1 MVNWPVHLVDVKLN
15 NEKNK
20 NNDEGDGRK
29 LSPSDFYIED
39 GKYVFTEEFHLKRG
53 FCCNSI
59 CRHCCFLPIHIKGT
73 TSLQSQYDELK
84 NKIEKR

>member
-15 NEKNK
+15 NKKNK

-39 GKYVFTEEFHLKRG
+39 EKYVFTEEFHLKRG
-53 FCCNSI
+53 FCCNSK
-59 CRHCCFLPIHIKGT
+59 CRHCPYKKDLGG
-73 TSLQSQYDELK
+73 SLNGSRPTAS
-84 NKIEKR
+84 I

>member
-1 MVNWPVHLVDVKLN
+1 MVNWLVQVERVKSN

-20 NNDEGDGRK
+20 NNDEGVSRK

-53 FCCNSI
+53 FCCDSG
-59 CRHCCFLPIHIKGT
+59 CRHCPYKKKLGDSLNGSRP
-73 TSLQSQYDELK
+73 TSS
-84 NKIEKR
+84 I